1 MGVFGSSLNGRALR
15 PELAKALPL
24 GLSQRAVLLP
34 YHHGCTRYQPKQ
46 APCCRR
52 QRSNG
57 HLIAVDGS
65 KVPVSAD
72 TLCIH
77 GDKATALPFVRALR
91 EALSLARVEV
101 RAH

>member
-1 MGVFGSSLNGRALR
+1 RYMPDGTLTPRSRPDALISD
-15 PELAKALPL
+15 ESESVAH
-24 GLSQRAVLLP
+24 VL
-34 YHHGCTRYQPKQ
+34 RMVNQ
-46 APCCRR
+46 
-52 QRSNG
+52 G